1 MNNFGDEP
9 QISALDAKSHAQQIA
24 FAPIVF
30 HASLALRNLGILDL
44 LRQHRKQGMEAE
56 AIAAE
61 LELPS
66 YGVKVLLEAGL
77 GAEVVF
83 LRDNSYFLTKTGYF
97 VLTDSMTRVNM
108 DFVADVCYR
117 SMPSLKDSILNQK
130 PVGLE
135 HFGKWSTIYEGLT
148 ELPEHA
154 QKSWFAFD
162 HFYSDIAFP
171 EVLPLVFSSK
181 PLHIVDVGGNTGK
194 WAKQCLEY
202 CQRVHI
208 TILDHPAQLQIAAE
222 TLKQAGFAGRFDVLP
237 IDLLAEGQ
245 EFPSG
250 VDAIWMSQVLDC
262 FSPAQITH
270 ILGRAAQGLGKQATL
285 YILETFWDRQRFATS
300 AFSLVNTSLY
310 FTCIANGN
318 SKMYH
323 SNDLKACAQEAGLCL
338 RKETDS
344 IGIGHTLLEYRLA

>member
-1 MNNFGDEP
+1 
-9 QISALDAKSHAQQIA
+9 
-24 FAPIVF
+24 
-30 HASLALRNLGILDL
+30 
-44 LRQHRKQGMEAE
+44 
-56 AIAAE
+56 
-61 LELPS
+61 
-66 YGVKVLLEAGL
+66 
-77 GAEVVF
+77 
-83 LRDNSYFLTKTGYF
+83 
-97 VLTDSMTRVNM
+97 
-108 DFVADVCYR
+108 
-117 SMPSLKDSILNQK
+117 
-130 PVGLE
+130 
-135 HFGKWSTIYEGLT
+135 
-148 ELPEHA
+148 
-154 QKSWFAFD
+154 
-162 HFYSDIAFP
+162 
-171 EVLPLVFSSK
+171 
-181 PLHIVDVGGNTGK
+181 
-194 WAKQCLEY
+194 

-237 IDLLAEGQ
+237 IDLLAEGP

-270 ILGRAAQGLGKQATL
+270 ILGRARQCLGKQATL